1 MNESSIAP
9 WFLAAVLLGGPSVV
23 AAQTPAPGARQGKLT
38 DAATTNPL
46 RVHGDARQFEA
57 EIKDGFVHCTLKMAK
72 PLVEGM
78 FTSCELLIDCDD
90 NPKTGEGG
98 IEMRVR
104 GLVGSRFQ
112 PNAAAPTNGTMKPIE
127 HVRVSQSNRLKNVRG
142 QWYWLNSDIEGT
154 PPVIDGDTMRFSF
167 VVARVREFGDR
178 YKSSFSFRVRVYT
191 SCSDQPIERLHSCAD
206 EGLPI
211 VVDGKAD
218 EWSGRVVGDR
228 GDELHPHLRC
238 VDITGLR
245 VDHSAERVFAT
256 VSLAESGLTAWR
268 QDGDVQGMPVV
279 TFYLEP
285 MFPRYQEPVERQVR
299 GGSASSGTATSP
311 FHAAVGEKTI
321 EVSFA
326 RKTGQG
332 RYRVLVRSDVE
343 LEDYF
348 EQSLRLDAE
357 AK

>member
-9 WFLAAVLLGGPSVV
+9 WLLAAVLLGGSCD
-23 AAQTPAPGARQGKLT
+23 ALAQTPAPGARQGKLT
-38 DAATTNPL
+38 DVATTNPL
-46 RVHGDARQFEA
+46 RVHGDAREFEA
-57 EIKDGFVHCTLKMAK
+57 EIKDGFVHCKLKMAK
-72 PLVEGM
+72 PLIEGM
-78 FTSCELLIDCDD
+78 FTCCELSIDCDD
-90 NPKTGEGG
+90 NPKTGDGG
-98 IEMRVR
+98 IELKVR
-104 GLVGSRFQ
+104 GVIGSRFQ
-112 PNAAAPTNGTMKPIE
+112 PSGAEPTNGTMKAID
-127 HVRVSQSNRLKNVRG
+127 HLRLSQSYRTKTVRG
-142 QWYWLNSDIEGT
+142 QWTWLNTEIEGT
-154 PPVIDGDTMRFSF
+154 PPAIDGDTVRFSF
-167 VVARVREFGDR
+167 VLARVREFGDR
-178 YKSSFSFRVRVYT
+178 YKSSFSFRVRVDT

-218 EWSGRVVGDR
+218 EWSGRVVSDR

-238 VDITGLR
+238 VDLTGLR

-256 VSLAESGLTAWR
+256 VSLAEPGLTTWR
-268 QDGDVQGMPVV
+268 QDSDVQGMPVV
-279 TFYLEP
+279 SFYLEP

-343 LEDYF
+343 LEDHF
-348 EQSLRLDAE
+348 AQPMRLDAE